1 MFLTKPGS
9 KSRMLVVGVWLILYL
24 IPFYLLFHVPKG
36 PPAAAGAGLLLL
48 FLAATAG
55 SAYSA
60 QRTAY
65 LWTCVQMVV
74 SGLISVGYGYV
85 YLAFVV
91 SYFIGRIRRRVPF
104 SILYTLHLLII
115 FGAVNYGT
123 LTQHAS
129 ILAQYP
135 FVLLTLIGSILI
147 PFNTYFRYKR
157 IELQKLLVEAN
168 RRIAELVIQEER
180 QRISRDLHDTL
191 GQKLSLIGLKS
202 ELADKLVG
210 QQPEKAQ
217 LQMKEVQSVA
227 RSTLKEVQE
236 LVSKMRGTTVQEEV
250 AHVRR
255 ILGAA
260 DIEFLCDNEAS
271 LQEVSPLIQNVLSM
285 CIKEAVTNVVKHS
298 GASSCRLRMERL
310 PAETVVT
317 VEDNGGGARAEW
329 GQGNGL
335 IGMKERLDFVNGK
348 VEIDTGRGTS
358 VRMTVPHIIKQ
369 EVNQSEKRKPI

>member
-1 MFLTKPGS
+1 MPDPLSESHKRLLLG
-9 KSRMLVVGVWLILYL
+9 LWLLLYL
-24 IPFYLLFHVPKG
+24 IPYYLLFHGPG
-36 PPAAAGAGLLLL
+36 RPPAAAGAALLLL
-48 FLAATAG
+48 FLAAALG
-55 SAYSA
+55 SALSGRRA
-60 QRTAY
+60 AY
-65 LWTCVQMVV
+65 FWTFVQILISGVV
-74 SGLISVGYGYV
+74 SVAYGYV
-85 YLAFVV
+85 YLSFGV
-91 SYFIGRIRRRVPF
+91 SYFIGRIRRRRAF
-104 SILYTLHLLII
+104 SVLYTLHLLLF
-115 FGAVNYGT
+115 FGAVNYCT
-123 LTQHAS
+123 LTQHAFF
-129 ILAQYP
+129 LAQFP
-135 FVLLTLIGSILI
+135 FVILTLIGAILI

-202 ELADKLVG
+202 ELADKLIENK
-210 QQPEKAQ
+210 PAKAQ
-217 LQMKEVQSVA
+217 LEIREVQTVA

-236 LVSKMRGTTVQEEV
+236 LVSKMRGTTVREEV

-260 DIEFLCDNEAS
+260 EIEFQCEDEACLS
-271 LQEVSPLIQNVLSM
+271 EVSPLIQNVLSM

-298 GASSCRLRMERL
+298 GASRCRLRMEHRS
-310 PAETVVT
+310 AETVVT
-317 VEDNGGGARAEW
+317 VEDNGGGGRQPW

-348 VEIDTGRGTS
+348 VEIDTGRGTT

-369 EVNQSEKRKPI
+369 DPHVFKHQKG